1 MSGKKARKGGRAV
14 RSKERHALR
23 GSARPPDA
31 RNKKGLPLEPE
42 NYYYIILN
50 QFVTKTHTYKLTT
63 YNQAMRY
70 PSRICCSLIC

>member
-50 QFVTKTHTYKLTT
+50 QIV
-63 YNQAMRY
+63 
-70 PSRICCSLIC
+70 I